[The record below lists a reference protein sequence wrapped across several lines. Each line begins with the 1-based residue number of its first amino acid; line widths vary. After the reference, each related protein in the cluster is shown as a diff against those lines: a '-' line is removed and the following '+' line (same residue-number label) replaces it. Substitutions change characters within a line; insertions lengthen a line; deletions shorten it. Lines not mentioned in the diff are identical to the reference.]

1 MTESP
6 LSLAVTDLATP
17 LAASLG
23 LELWGVE
30 LAFGGRSL
38 VRIFVESDNGVS
50 IDQCAEL
57 SRLLGLSLDVED
69 LMPGAYVLEV
79 SSPGMERTFFTEQ
92 QLARAV
98 GQRVE
103 ITLHTPKPAWPGR
116 KKFRGLL
123 QKAPAGLSG
132 IASADAVTT
141 ASVERFGLASA
152 AAAATAP
159 ADVSESAAARAAAA
173 AATADACATA
183 TADVCATATADV
195 CADVSAPTTAGAL
208 AAVTDEVFALK
219 AEELARPGDYAN
231 ATVTICHSRTPD
243 LAAECRNADF
253 LFLAMGRPCF
263 VTADMVREGVVV
275 IDVGINRTPEGLCG
289 DADFAG
295 VSAKARAIM
304 QAYGYTF

>member
-219 AEELARPGDYAN
+219 AEELARPGEDEPLVSFVFAELKK
-231 ATVTICHSRTPD
+231 AVQAPLFSDQPLQGKPSSRKKAAPTPKGK
-243 LAAECRNADF
+243 ER
-253 LFLAMGRPCF
+253 
-263 VTADMVREGVVV
+263 
-275 IDVGINRTPEGLCG
+275 
-289 DADFAG
+289 
-295 VSAKARAIM
+295 AKAA
-304 QAYGYTF
+304 QDSPDTAEL